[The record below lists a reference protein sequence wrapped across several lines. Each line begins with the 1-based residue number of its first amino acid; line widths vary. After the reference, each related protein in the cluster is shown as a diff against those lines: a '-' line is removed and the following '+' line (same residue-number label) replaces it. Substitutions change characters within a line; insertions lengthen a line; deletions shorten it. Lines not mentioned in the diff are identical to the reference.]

1 MSHPPLV
8 SVEDEDEDE
17 DAELLGWELVR
28 RSLERG
34 RDIREVTLGIQVGVK
49 YLYMTQIMH
58 IALYCTNKSKMRG
71 KEGKKNM
78 NSISTLAE
86 CRACQQKLG
95 FLLQF

>member
-49 YLYMTQIMH
+49 YLSVTQNY
-58 IALYCTNKSKMRG
+58 ALCK
-71 KEGKKNM
+71 
-78 NSISTLAE
+78 
-86 CRACQQKLG
+86 
-95 FLLQF
+95 